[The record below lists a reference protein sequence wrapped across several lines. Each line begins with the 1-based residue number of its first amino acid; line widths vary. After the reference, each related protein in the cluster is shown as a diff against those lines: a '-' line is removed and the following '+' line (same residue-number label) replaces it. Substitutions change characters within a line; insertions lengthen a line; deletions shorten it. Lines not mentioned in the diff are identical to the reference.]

1 MLFRVAATAP
11 RLFHR
16 HLLLTRTVSSWY
28 PWSDEGKRL
37 GLGPTL
43 VDAPVFPPK
52 LFFVQ
57 MGFGV
62 DQHGGERDA
71 TKAAIRAVRNAI
83 EFNSIPGV
91 VSHLPGGRENMLIHV
106 KLGIPID
113 PCTKTVLKIQELEIA
128 KVFPYGKLLPFEVKV
143 GGLSFNTGRVR
154 EEEGDPDDVGV
165 CVAACVSLA
174 YGDKDDSDTPIP

>member
-1 MLFRVAATAP
+1 
-11 RLFHR
+11 
-16 HLLLTRTVSSWY
+16 
-28 PWSDEGKRL
+28 
-37 GLGPTL
+37 
-43 VDAPVFPPK
+43 
-52 LFFVQ
+52 
-57 MGFGV
+57 
-62 DQHGGERDA
+62 
-71 TKAAIRAVRNAI
+71 
-83 EFNSIPGV
+83 
-91 VSHLPGGRENMLIHV
+91 MLIHV

-128 KVFPYGKLLPFEVKV
+128 KVFPYGKLLPFEVTV